1 VNWLDYVFLGILFFS
16 VIQSFRRGFSRE
28 IIGVAAMFFAFIV
41 AMWFYGL
48 AGSLVSPYV
57 SSARTANMIGFFM
70 VVIGVL
76 MVGAIVGWI
85 VSRFI
90 RTVGLSFFDRLLG
103 AAFGFVRGVLISMAL
118 LTAWTAFGAQ
128 TNAGAAS
135 DAVLHSRFA
144 PYVLSASR
152 LFVAVAPMD
161 LKQSFRHYYSQA
173 KSIWQGNGRQTDQA
187 RAGTRNYNL
196 NEGKLRPTNR

>member
-1 VNWLDYVFLGILFFS
+1 VNWLDYILLAILFFS

-28 IIGVAAMFFAFIV
+28 IIGLAAMVFAFIL

-57 SSARTANMIGFFM
+57 SSARTANLIGFFM
-70 VVIGVL
+70 VVVAVL
-76 MVGAIVGWI
+76 VTGAIAGWI
-85 VSRFI
+85 VSRFL

-128 TNAGAAS
+128 TDAGVAS
-135 DAVLHSRFA
+135 DAVVHSRIA
-144 PYVLSASR
+144 PYVLGASR

-161 LKQSFRHYYSQA
+161 LKLSFRRYYSQA
-173 KSIWQGNGRQTDQA
+173 TSIWQGSR
-187 RAGTRNYNL
+187 
-196 NEGKLRPTNR
+196 GKTNRSAHGDSEL